1 MNADLDTTL
10 ASLTSAGHIVWSK
23 VTDYGVLKVT
33 VTVPVDYLDGDPN
46 NGYDDE
52 SKARHE
58 AVGAALAVHGLD
70 FIDGG
75 IEENGSGEF
84 HVYRA
89 A

>member
-1 MNADLDTTL
+1 MNADLATTL

-23 VTDYGVLKVT
+23 VADLGALKVT
-33 VTVPVDYLDGDPN
+33 VTVPVAFTDGDPN
-46 NGYDDE
+46 NGYDNE

-58 AVGAALAVHGLD
+58 AVGAALAVHGLY